1 MPNITALRMKKN
13 PKTPALKDG
22 KTEAREG
29 KESFK
34 VRWEDLAEE
43 LIDYVMPTVAP
54 SLVHHRR
61 LLPTSVSG
69 PW

>member
-1 MPNITALRMKKN
+1 MPNITTLRMKRSKD
-13 PKTPALKDG
+13 PSFKKTVKLRP
-22 KTEAREG
+22 ERG

-54 SLVHHRR
+54 SLVRHRSF
-61 LLPTSVSG
+61 LPTSVSG